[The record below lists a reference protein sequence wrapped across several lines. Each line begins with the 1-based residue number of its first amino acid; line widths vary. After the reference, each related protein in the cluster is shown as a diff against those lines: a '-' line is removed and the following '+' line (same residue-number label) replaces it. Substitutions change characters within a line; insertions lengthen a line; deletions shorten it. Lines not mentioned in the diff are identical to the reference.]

1 MGAEENIQTVKD
13 IYAAFDRGDINA
25 ILDRLAED
33 VVWDHNSTA
42 RHAVPF
48 YTTCRGRDAVRR
60 TFFGPIA
67 EATEVTRFER
77 HDFVGS
83 GDVVVVRY
91 SYDGVAKRTGR
102 SYASVRG
109 VHWWTFAPDGKVV
122 SYQGLD
128 DTAPVVEAWRG

>member
-1 MGAEENIQTVKD
+1 MGADENIQTVKD
-13 IYAAFDRGDINA
+13 IYAAFGRGDINV
-25 ILDRLAED
+25 ILARLADD

-42 RHAVPF
+42 RHDVPY
-48 YTTCRGRDAVRR
+48 YTTCRGRDDVRR

-67 EATEVTRFER
+67 EATEVTRFEQ

-91 SYDGVAKRTGR
+91 SADVVAKRTGR
-102 SYASVRG
+102 SYLVRG
-109 VHWWTFAPDGKVV
+109 VHWWTFAPDGKVA

-128 DTAPVVEAWRG
+128 DTAPIVEAWRG

>member
-1 MGAEENIQTVKD
+1 MGVEENIQTVKD
-13 IYAAFDRGDINA
+13 IYAAFSRGDINA
-25 ILDRLAED
+25 ILDRLAD
-33 VVWDHNSTA
+33 NVVWDHNSTV
-42 RHAVPF
+42 RHDVPY

-67 EATEVTRFER
+67 EATEVTRFEQ

-91 SYDGVAKRTGR
+91 SSDGVAKRTGR
-102 SYASVRG
+102 SFTHRG
-109 VHWWTFAPDGKVV
+109 VHWWTFTPDGQVA

-128 DTAPVVEAWRG
+128 DTAPIVEAWRG

>member
-13 IYAAFDRGDINA
+13 IYAAFGRGDIHA
-25 ILDRLAED
+25 ILDRLADD
-33 VVWDHNSTA
+33 VVWDHNSAA
-42 RHAVPF
+42 RHTVPY
-48 YTTCRGRDAVRR
+48 YTTCRGRDNVMR

-67 EATEVTRFER
+67 EATEVTRFEQ

-91 SYDGVAKRTGR
+91 SADVVAKRTGR
-102 SYASVRG
+102 GYSFRG
-109 VHWWTFAPDGKVV
+109 VHWWTFAPDGKVA